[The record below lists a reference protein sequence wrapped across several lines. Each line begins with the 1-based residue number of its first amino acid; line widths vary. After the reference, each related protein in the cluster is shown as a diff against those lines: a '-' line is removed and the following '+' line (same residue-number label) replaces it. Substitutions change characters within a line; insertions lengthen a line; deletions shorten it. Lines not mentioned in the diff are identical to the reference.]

1 MTTNN
6 MTTNKVTTDKTAA
19 NTPERIAKVMA
30 RAGLC
35 SRREAE
41 RWIAAGRVSIDG
53 IRLDSP
59 ATTVPPGAK
68 VTVDGTPLPA
78 PEAARLW
85 RYHKPK
91 GVITTASDPQG
102 RPTVFDKLPDSLP
115 RVLTI
120 GRLDFNSEGL
130 LLLTND
136 GAVKRR
142 LELPATGWTRRYRA
156 RVHGRPDADQ
166 LSALSRGVRIDGMN
180 YGPMEATLERQSG
193 ANAWLDV
200 ALKEGK
206 NREVRRV
213 LEHLGLT
220 VNRLIRVAYGPF
232 QLGHLAPGEVRE
244 VTGKVLRE
252 QLGGGK
258 PNTGTARR
266 AAPKKGSRPTKNP
279 APKRNPGPKK
289 KNHAHRRRPT

>member
-1 MTTNN
+1 MTTKQ
-6 MTTNKVTTDKTAA
+6 TNRSERIVPERIV
-19 NTPERIAKVMA
+19 PERIAKVIA

-41 RWIAAGRVSIDG
+41 RLIAAGRVAIDG

-59 ATTVPPGAK
+59 ATTVPPGAT
-68 VTVDGTPLPA
+68 VTVDGKPLPE
-78 PEAARLW
+78 PERARLW

-91 GVITTASDPQG
+91 GVITTARDPQG
-102 RPTVFDKLPDSLP
+102 RPTVFAQLPASLP

-120 GRLDFNSEGL
+120 GRLDIASEGL

-142 LELPATGWTRRYRA
+142 LELPATGWTRRYRV
-156 RVHGRPDADQ
+156 RVHGKADPER
-166 LSALSRGVRIDGMN
+166 LRALARGVRIGEID
-180 YGPMEATLERQSG
+180 YGPMAARLERQAG

-213 LEHLGLT
+213 LEHVGLT
-220 VNRLIRVAYGPF
+220 VNRLIRIGYGPF

-244 VTGKVLRE
+244 VSAKVLRE
-252 QLGGGK
+252 QLGGG
-258 PNTGTARR
+258 PAATAPPRRR
-266 AAPKKGSRPTKNP
+266 APRKKS
-279 APKRNPGPKK
+279 
-289 KNHAHRRRPT
+289 HAHRRRPA